1 MLVNMN
7 EIHYDLYNICSSVLK
22 AIYLHA
28 KMHSRFKL
36 NSVEQRVLKWFIRNK
51 SKSLKEKKTWSL
63 RKTNNGVS
71 NTW

>member
-36 NSVEQRVLKWFIRNK
+36 KSVEQRVLKWFIRNK
-51 SKSLKEKKTWSL
+51 SKCVKEKKNLKFEKNKQW
-63 RKTNNGVS
+63 RK
-71 NTW
+71 

>member
-7 EIHYDLYNICSSVLK
+7 EIHYDLYNICNSVLK

-51 SKSLKEKKTWSL
+51 SKCVKEKKNLKFEKNKQW
-63 RKTNNGVS
+63 RK
-71 NTW
+71 

>member
-1 MLVNMN
+1 MN

-51 SKSLKEKKTWSL
+51 SKCVKEKKT
-63 RKTNNGVS
+63 
-71 NTW
+71 